1 MSSVSTPA
9 LAAQQELG
17 RFEGRLIGPDD
28 GDYDEARSLFN
39 AMIDKRP
46 ALIARCATADDVT
59 TAVKF
64 AREHDLPIAI
74 RGGAHNGAGLGSVD
88 DGVMIDLSLLRDVE
102 VDPEARTVRVGGGCT
117 WAEVDTATNK
127 HGLAT
132 PSGIISTTGVGGL
145 TLGGGLGHLTRKCGL
160 TIDNLLEAEVVL
172 ANGEQVTANADENP
186 DLYWALRGGG
196 GNFGVVTS
204 FLFRLHDVST
214 VIAGPTFWP
223 VESGA
228 EVLRAYRDF
237 LPNAPRELNAFFLF
251 GSVPPA
257 PPFPEELHLRKICGV
272 VWCYAGADEEAAA
285 AAMAPLLDALPEPLM
300 HGPGAMPHPAIQGA
314 FDPVYPAGDQ
324 WYWRADFV
332 KDIPDEA
339 IEIHA
344 KFGAEMP
351 TWKSTMHLY
360 PINGAAHDVG
370 SADTAW
376 SYRDATYGAVF
387 AGVDPDPA
395 NVDAIRRWSIDYQE
409 ALHPYSAGGAY
420 VNMMMDEGQDRVR
433 ASYRDNYNRLAEIKA
448 KYDPDNAFRVNQN
461 IQPKA

>member
-9 LAAQQELG
+9 LAAEQELAG
-17 RFEGRLIGPDD
+17 FEGRLIGPDD
-28 GDYDEARSLFN
+28 SDYDEARSLFN

-46 ALIARCATADDVT
+46 ALLVRCANADDVAK
-59 TAVKF
+59 AVVF
-64 AREHDLPIAI
+64 ARRHDLLIAI

-88 DGVMIDLSLLRDVE
+88 DGVVIDLSLMRDVE
-102 VDPEARTVRVGGGCT
+102 VNADARTVRVGGGCT
-117 WAEVDTATNK
+117 WGEVDAATNK

-172 ANGEQVTANADENP
+172 ASGERVRASADENP

-204 FLFRLHDVST
+204 FSFRLHEVDT

-237 LPNAPRELNAFFLF
+237 LPNAPRELNGFFAFAT
-251 GSVPPA
+251 VPPG
-257 PPFPEELHLRKICGV
+257 PPFPEEIHMRKVCGV
-272 VWCYAGADEEAAA
+272 VWCHTGTEEQAAA
-285 AAMAPLLDALPEPLM
+285 DMAPLLDALPEPLL
-300 HGPGAMPHPAIQGA
+300 HGPAPMPHPAIQGA
-314 FDPVYPAGDQ
+314 FDAVYPAGDQ

-370 SADTAW
+370 PADTAW
-376 SYRDATYGAVF
+376 AYRDANYGAVF

-420 VNMMMDEGQDRVR
+420 VNMMMDEGQERVR
-433 ASYRDNYNRLAEIKA
+433 ASYGDNYDRLAQIKA

-461 IQPKA
+461 IQPKAA